1 MPRAIVT
8 GSGGLVG
15 SEAVRHLVESGF
27 DVTGLDNDS
36 RAMFF
41 GAAASTAPVT
51 HGLLERYPGDFRWL
65 DVDIRDADGVRRAFA
80 RGGGPIEIVVH
91 AAAQPSHDW
100 AARDPAA
107 DFHINASGT
116 LNVLEAARELAPDA
130 TFVHCSTSKVYGD
143 TPNRLPLV
151 AGPTRLDLAED
162 HRYFEGIDT
171 TMSIDASLHSLF
183 GVSKAAGD
191 LLAQEYGRYFGMP
204 TVCFRPGCLTGSAH
218 AGTRD
223 HGFLSYL
230 MRCAVR
236 GEPYTVFGYG
246 GLQVR
251 DNLHSA
257 DLVTAFDAVHRD
269 PRPGAVY
276 NIGAGRATSC
286 SVLEAIDHCEQIS
299 GRRIDWR
306 LDEHARIG
314 DHKWWISD
322 IRPFQADYPE
332 WTPAYGLRE
341 MLREIH
347 DANVE
352 RWLTRA

>member
-1 MPRAIVT
+1 MPTAIVT

-15 SEAVRHLVESGF
+15 SQAVRHLVESGL
-27 DVTGLDNDS
+27 DVVGLDNDS
-36 RAMFF
+36 RATYF
-41 GAAASTAPVT
+41 GPEASTAPVT
-51 HGLLERYPGDFRWL
+51 RALLASYPDSFRWL
-65 DVDIRDADGVRRAFA
+65 DVDVRDADAVRRAFRCA
-80 RGGGPIEIVVH
+80 PGRVEIVVH

-107 DFHINASGT
+107 DFHVNASGT
-116 LNVLEAARELAPDA
+116 LNMLEAARAHAPEA

-151 AGPTRLDLAED
+151 EGPARLDLPPG

-171 TMSIDASLHSLF
+171 TMSIDRSLHSLF

-204 TVCFRPGCLTGSAH
+204 TVCLRPGCLTGSAH

-223 HGFLSYL
+223 HGFLSYM

-236 GEPYTVFGYG
+236 GEPYTVLGYG

-251 DNLHSA
+251 DNLHGA
-257 DLVTAFDAVHRD
+257 DLVAAFEAVHRD
-269 PRPGAVY
+269 PRPGSVY
-276 NIGAGRATSC
+276 NIGGGRATSC
-286 SVLEAIDHCEQIS
+286 SVLEAIALCEEIS
-299 GRRIDWR
+299 GRRLDWR
-306 LDEHARIG
+306 IAPEPRIG
-314 DHKWWISD
+314 DHRWWISD
-322 IRPFQADYPE
+322 IRPFQADYPA

-341 MLREIH
+341 ILREIH
-347 DANVE
+347 DANAE
-352 RWLTRA
+352 RWLATA